1 VQFKATHTFAKTF
14 KRLRKRYRNLEKDIN
29 VLRLAL
35 MKNPM
40 AGMPLGAGLY
50 KIRLASS
57 DMSKGKSGA
66 FRVIYYLMLDAD
78 TIVLLDLYTKNEKE
92 NVPISEIKKI
102 LEQYL
107 GEGGS

>member
-1 VQFKATHTFAKTF
+1 VQFKVTHVFAKTF
-14 KRLRKRYRNLEKDIN
+14 KRLRKKYRNLEKDIN
-29 VLRLAL
+29 ILRLAL
-35 MKNPM
+35 MKKPM
-40 AGMPLGAGLY
+40 AGIPLGAGLY
-50 KIRLASS
+50 KTRLASS

-102 LEQYL
+102 LAQYL
-107 GEGGS
+107 GEGR